1 MKPSDNGQESAIEL
15 ALSLCH
21 SLGMTAQ
28 QNAIDTP
35 LAGVRLFRYRQ
46 YQKSTPTLYSQG
58 IAVIFSGRKVGRVN
72 EHELAYCPDRCLIV
86 ATPYPM
92 ECETFATD
100 ESPLVG
106 LYIRLDLAVIKSIV
120 SSVEQHRGSDHF
132 HREQPSCGL
141 ETAAMTPAINR
152 CMHKLLGVLHDPLD
166 SEILGPA
173 LLREFYYLLLLGGDG
188 GLLAQCCHKD
198 TTFGRL
204 NRVVEYVQSH
214 YDQKIVIDELA
225 AMAGMSTSA
234 FHRAFKNTIT
244 DPPLQYIKK
253 VRLNQAK
260 NLLLAEKLPA
270 NVAATRVGYESAP
283 QFSREFKRY
292 FGLPPSRVAELA

>member
-1 MKPSDNGQESAIEL
+1 MNPSTTSQLPAAEL
-15 ALSLCH
+15 ALSLCGK
-21 SLGMTAQ
+21 LGMTEE
-28 QNAIDTP
+28 QNAVDTA
-35 LAGVRLFRYRQ
+35 LDGVRLFRYRH

-72 EHELAYCPDRCLIV
+72 EHRLAYCPDRCLIV

-92 ECETFATD
+92 ECETFAT
-100 ESPLVG
+100 EAAPLVG

-120 SSVEQHRGSDHF
+120 TAIETHRDSDHF
-132 HREQPSCGL
+132 HRPQPGCGL
-141 ETAAMTPAINR
+141 ETAAMTPQINH
-152 CMHKLLGVLHDPLD
+152 CMHKLLGILHDPLD
-166 SEILGPA
+166 SEVLGPA
-173 LLREFYYLLLLGGDG
+173 LLREFYYLLLLGQDG
-188 GLLAQCCHKD
+188 GLLAQCCHRD

-253 VRLNQAK
+253 VRLNQARE
-260 NLLLAEKLPA
+260 LLLREKVPA
-270 NVAATRVGYESAP
+270 NVAASRVGYESAP

-292 FGLPPSRVAELA
+292 FGLPPSRIREGL